1 MWKEGDLHEEVVEVQ
16 HKELVVRADHCV
28 CVPT

>member
-1 MWKEGDLHEEVVEVQ
+1 MWQAGDLHEEVVEVQ
-16 HKELVVRADHCV
+16 DKELVVRAHHCV